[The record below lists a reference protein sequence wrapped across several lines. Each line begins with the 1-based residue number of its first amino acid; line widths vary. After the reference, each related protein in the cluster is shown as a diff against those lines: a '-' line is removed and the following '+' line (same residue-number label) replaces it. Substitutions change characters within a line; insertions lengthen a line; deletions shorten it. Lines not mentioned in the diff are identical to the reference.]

1 MRDKLEKGTVFR
13 IFELNIRVCLEIY
26 VHRVEVFV
34 SEVYGWLCGFE
45 TLTVGV
51 HEGEEVEEKREKE
64 EGGGGRGVFGVRWRD
79 GRLAEDLEG
88 WIVDCV
94 VID

>member
-1 MRDKLEKGTVFR
+1 MGNKLEKGTILR
-13 IFELNIRVCLEIY
+13 MSELDIWGCLKVY

-34 SEVYGWLCGFE
+34 SEIDGWLCGFE
-45 TLTVGV
+45 TLTVGIY
-51 HEGEEVEEKREKE
+51 EGEEVEEKREKE